1 MIRVARPLACSPQLS
16 NSYKIFVNPSTS
28 EVLCTTVAE
37 ALAMGK
43 FVVIPSHPS
52 NDFFTRFPNCL
63 PYSNKEEFVGNLYY
77 ALIHDPEPMSDE
89 DLHTLSWEA
98 ATERFQKASAIT
110 NNEWETLSKVK
121 ADPDLGGIEIS
132 LPPLVGDDTRRQF
145 TQSLRNN
152 RARYRSFRDRL
163 SEELDDPTIPLPK
176 FLKRR
181 IQRELNRRLD
191 LDIETMFDS
200 PKVQLQLS
208 PAELDRQLLDLYKWV
223 SKSPGGDVLRV
234 IGGGADVGKQNQYMR
249 RARRRGSQAKQ
260 SKLQIKRG
268 ITTPFEGLESSSA
281 APTAV
286 FFPPKFGQRAAQS
299 VQQVLENNLSN
310 QNRKLKNDLSQLY
323 GNRHGRDDDT
333 TGSSGGVHNIG
344 DLNMCCGGRRRR
356 GRIGGG
362 RWCNAALNCGLS
374 GGCIRAYAM
383 QI

>member
-1 MIRVARPLACSPQLS
+1 
-16 NSYKIFVNPSTS
+16 
-28 EVLCTTVAE
+28 
-37 ALAMGK
+37 MGK

-89 DLHTLSWEA
+89 DLHALSWEA
-98 ATERFQKASAIT
+98 ATERFQRASAIT
-110 NNEWETLSKVK
+110 TNEVRMENGRAKLQRRHLHVSANATLPRGSSQWETLSKAN

-152 RARYRSFRDRL
+152 RARYRTFRDRL
-163 SEELDDPTIPLPK
+163 SEELDDPTIPLPQ

-181 IQRELNRRLD
+181 IRRELNRRMG

-249 RARRRGSQAKQ
+249 RARRRGRKSDQSKQ
-260 SKLQIKRG
+260 SKLEIKRG
-268 ITTPFEGLESSSA
+268 ITTPFEGLESSSS
-281 APTAV
+281 APTTV
-286 FFPPKFGQRAAQS
+286 SFPPKFGQQAAQS
-299 VQQVLENNLSN
+299 VQQVLENNLAN
-310 QNRKLKNDLSQLY
+310 QNRMLTNNLSQMY
-323 GNRHGRDDDT
+323 GNRHRDDT
-333 TGSSGGVHNIG
+333 TDSGIGGGHNKG
-344 DLNMCCGGRRRR
+344 GLNMCQSGGGGER
-356 GRIGGG
+356 GGTGG
-362 RWCNAALNCGLS
+362 RWYNPAALSCGFS
-374 GGCIRAYAM
+374 GGCIQTCIR
-383 QI
+383 